1 MSLLLLDFVTEKTVT
16 EVTICTV
23 FSVVLLQSVIFL
35 FTDLYYILSALSLV
49 NIHKQLLEKLS
60 AERSFYNAKGNRS
73 VGAFFK

>member
-1 MSLLLLDFVTEKTVT
+1 MSLLLLDFVTEVTVT

-35 FTDLYYILSALSLV
+35 FTDLYYIISALSLV

-60 AERSFYNAKGNRS
+60 AERSFYNAKGN
-73 VGAFFK
+73 FFK